1 MNFKRFRYLEEA
13 GDAGD
18 GGNGGN
24 DPGSLGGAPA
34 GDPSAAGGPADPG
47 ADTPSQGS
55 WPDNWRQLMSPDG
68 KHLKT
73 LERHDS
79 PRSVLD
85 SYNALRQKM
94 DSGELKTVTPFP
106 ANGKPEEQAAWR
118 KSNGI
123 PEAPGDYTK
132 TFKEGLVIGD
142 ADKPFVD
149 DFLTAAHAHNAPPEV
164 VNGMLDWY
172 YSQQEKAMQVVEE
185 RDAQYLQKSEDA
197 LRSEWGG
204 EYRTNINMIKGLVE
218 TMPEDVRDLF
228 MNARLG
234 DGTVLLNHPDM
245 ARWLALTSRQLN
257 PVHTV
262 VPGAGSNIAGAI
274 DDEIASIEKVM
285 KEDRSKYNANEQMQ
299 SRLRDLYEARARAR
313 Q

>member
-1 MNFKRFRYLEEA
+1 MIIHKFRVFEEDDGSGLGGDGGT
-13 GDAGD
+13 GDAGTGD
-18 GGNGGN
+18 AGT
-24 DPGSLGGAPA
+24 GAPA
-34 GDPSAAGGPADPG
+34 GAGESPDPG
-47 ADTPSQGS
+47 AGTPSQS
-55 WPDNWRQLMSPDG
+55 NWPANWRELMSPDG

-94 DSGELKTVTPFP
+94 DSGELKMATPFP
-106 ANGKPEEQAAWR
+106 ASGKPEEQAAWR
-118 KSNGI
+118 KANGI

-149 DFLTAAHAHNAPPEV
+149 DFLTAAHANNAPPEV